1 MRKMAEEA
9 KKNKKTLIG
18 SVLSGGKMAKT
29 VIVSI
34 ERLTK
39 HPFYGKYVKRRVKYP
54 VHDEKSECGIGDK
67 VKIVETRP
75 LSKTKRWRVEEILEK
90 AK

>member
-1 MRKMAEEA
+1 MAEA
-9 KKNKKTLIG
+9 TTRRKALIG
-18 SVLSGGKMAKT
+18 SVLSSGKMNKT
-29 VIVSI
+29 IVVAI

-39 HPFYGKYVKRRVKYP
+39 HPFYGKYVKRRVKYTA
-54 VHDEKSECGIGDK
+54 HDEQNQCGAGDK

-75 LSKTKRWRVEEILEK
+75 LSKTKRWRVLEILEK